1 MSSIDTISV
10 VMLVFDFSQMSSFQ
24 NIEEWKEDA
33 NKYTEEPFF
42 FLVGTKKDIVVSI
55 INVQANTNL
64 FTIKYDCIVVKQFVS
79 TVWLTPGAVPGFGK
93 GGDPTLIGPN
103 LPMLHSV
110 TSGAS
115 FRALKLWGGGS
126 YRYVCI
132 LLVSLVPYFFWF
144 FKCINVYFR
153 SFIFH

>member
-64 FTIKYDCIVVKQFVS
+64 FTIKCDCIVVKQFVS
-79 TVWLTPGAVPGFGK
+79 TV
-93 GGDPTLIGPN
+93 
-103 LPMLHSV
+103 
-110 TSGAS
+110 
-115 FRALKLWGGGS
+115 
-126 YRYVCI
+126 
-132 LLVSLVPYFFWF
+132 
-144 FKCINVYFR
+144 
-153 SFIFH
+153 